1 MSDRRTSLSKAG
13 RILKIVL
20 NLLLAIP
27 ALGLGVM
34 TLFSPYVP
42 AGALSE
48 NAIAG
53 IALLGTAAILF
64 FDLYKPFLGGVLL
77 IAWAVGFS
85 MDFTFLSIFFR
96 PVKSA
101 TKLFGQALLC
111 YCLSSGCSRWYVR
124 NSVKTHMNRPDIFRG
139 RFSGR
144 SGR

>member
-1 MSDRRTSLSKAG
+1 M
-13 RILKIVL
+13 KIVL

-77 IAWAVGFS
+77 ISWAVVFAAVFNGFHLS
-85 MDFTFLSIFFR
+85 EYIFSTRQVGYQTFWSGITVLLLVLGLFSLVR
-96 PVKSA
+96 AK
-101 TKLFGQALLC
+101 FGQ
-111 YCLSSGCSRWYVR
+111 
-124 NSVKTHMNRPDIFRG
+124 NTHE
-139 RFSGR
+139 SA
-144 SGR
+144 